1 MKINRRVLGILILTL
16 ALLMVSF
23 FSACSDRDSKN
34 YAPDEGS
41 SVIDGGNLI
50 MPSGEGRK
58 IIYNVNAVIETD
70 KFNQT
75 LEKIDDSL
83 NQINSDE
90 EKKSYISKSEIESD
104 NPYAEITLRIKTE
117 KLPIFLDMFSDFGT
131 VINRQV
137 SSEDIT
143 EKYADTAAELAAY
156 QAELVILQGLLEET
170 TNPDTAFKYT
180 TRITEINK
188 KINYYQSLLN
198 SYDSVVDFS
207 TVTLRIYAKG
217 AVPPAE
223 KYTTK
228 IEKVFFGSLDFL
240 AEIFKFLFLAL
251 VAIWPYALIALGLF
265 FLIKYIR
272 RYLKKKYPH
281 KFKSK
286 LNQFENPDQNNSY
299 QNKEQDNDK
308 TIY

>member
-1 MKINRRVLGILILTL
+1 MKSNRRILGILILAL

-23 FSACSDRDSKN
+23 FSACSDRGSKN
-34 YAPDEGS
+34 YTPEGS
-41 SVIDGGNLI
+41 STIDGGNLI

-58 IIYNVNAVIETD
+58 IVYTVNAVIETND
-70 KFNQT
+70 FNQT
-75 LEKIDDSL
+75 LVKIDDGL

-117 KLPIFLDMFSDFGT
+117 KLSVFMDMFSEFGS
-131 VINRQV
+131 VVNRQI

-143 EKYADTAAELAAY
+143 EKYADTAAELAAF
-156 QAELVILQGLLEET
+156 QAELVLLQERLEGT
-170 TNPDTAFKYT
+170 TDPDTAFKYT

-265 FLIKYIR
+265 FGIKYTR

-286 LNQFENPDQNNSY
+286 SKQFQNLDQNESY
-299 QNKEQDNDK
+299 QNKEQGNDK
-308 TIY
+308 